1 MTSSTGVIFD
11 LDGVLA
17 DSRTAITSSFRAAL
31 ESRGHVAPS
40 EARLRFCIGPPPFVA
55 IGDLLGLAPDDPEVA
70 AVVEAYRA
78 DYGPTYLDR
87 TTAFPGIVDAVS
99 KLATQHWIAVA
110 TSKPYR
116 YAMPLVERIGL
127 AELVQHVAGPQ
138 GDKHQS
144 SKAEEVAEAF
154 AALSVDRAVMVGDR
168 RFDLEGARANGL
180 QSIGV
185 LWGIGERPELVD
197 AGADRLIERPDQ
209 LPDAV
214 TELLAATD

>member
-1 MTSSTGVIFD
+1 MTATLARVD
-11 LDGVLA
+11 LDDKLVV
-17 DSRTAITSSFRAAL
+17 DRPQ
-31 ESRGHVAPS
+31 HVA
-40 EARLRFCIGPPPFVA
+40 EAR
-55 IGDLLGLAPDDPEVA
+55 
-70 AVVEAYRA
+70 VVQ
-78 DYGPTYLDR
+78 GQPC
-87 TTAFPGIVDAVS
+87 V
-99 KLATQHWIAVA
+99 
-110 TSKPYR
+110 
-116 YAMPLVERIGL
+116 
-127 AELVQHVAGPQ
+127 VQHVAGPQ